1 MCVCICIPHVQTQ
14 PCLKQI
20 IFGQPL
26 VIPRIFHPRSWWRR
40 HEIHGLCW
48 LCGLKI
54 HGAPL
59 APNKIHISMLK
70 FVKIFISYISCQIKV
85 IKDKMVQTCSKMVS
99 PRPDT
104 TGKMSII
111 PMNQLDPKPM
121 KAEKPSKTTKSCHF
135 NIKNHGLTQVY
146 TQKIPQ
152 GAPKNIWLLG
162 YNHGITMVIQRHK
175 LATSSNYGD

>member
-1 MCVCICIPHVQTQ
+1 MCVYVYHMFRHNHVWNKSYLDSLWWSQELFIPG
-14 PCLKQI
+14 L
-20 IFGQPL
+20 G
-26 VIPRIFHPRSWWRR
+26 WRR

-59 APNKIHISMLK
+59 APNKTHISMLK

-121 KAEKPSKTTKSCHF
+121 IWKLKNPQKLPKAAMSTSKIMGWHKFTHKKYLRVH
-135 NIKNHGLTQVY
+135 
-146 TQKIPQ
+146 QKTSDY
-152 GAPKNIWLLG
+152 L
-162 YNHGITMVIQRHK
+162 GITMV
-175 LATSSNYGD
+175 